1 MLFHIVDALVSLY
14 IATFLCVAVHEL
26 GHFAVARCVG
36 VRPSALVIGSGPLL
50 WDRVGR
56 DGVSYQVGWVPFGGH
71 IRLGKAESDLD
82 AIDGTEPHDG
92 GSNFNL
98 SKFVAIVAAGPS
110 ANIAFAFGLM
120 ALLHH
125 LLHVDNVAA
134 GSVGFGTALEL
145 LTANVFLIYGV
156 YSLVPFPEAD
166 GGLLVRSVISS
177 VRSCPM
183 DDVLPSAHVVRALRA
198 LNSWMS
204 FAVDVYVTVLSL
216 AITGLAF
223 GA

>member
-1 MLFHIVDALVSLY
+1 MLFHLVDALVSLY
-14 IATFLCVAVHEL
+14 IATFMCVAVHEL

-36 VRPSALVIGSGPLL
+36 VRPTALVIGSGPLL
-50 WDRVGR
+50 WGRVGR
-56 DGVSYQVGWVPFGGH
+56 DGVSYQVGWVPLGGH

-82 AIDGTEPHDG
+82 AIDHAEPHEG
-92 GSNFNL
+92 GLDVNL
-98 SKFVAIVAAGPS
+98 SKILAIVAAGPG

-120 ALLHH
+120 AVLHH

-134 GSVGFGTALEL
+134 GSVGLGTALGL

-156 YSLVPFPEAD
+156 YNLLPFPDTD

-177 VRSCPM
+177 VHSCPM

-198 LNSWMS
+198 INSWTN
-204 FAVDVYVTVLSL
+204 FAVDIYVTVLSV